1 MDGAT
6 EEPATAALGFLQVEF
21 APKEEQTGLID
32 WEWLADNFTEDVVP
46 AFLQHIFLCLV
57 SLAIALI
64 ISLPLGILAARY
76 RWLYPPLTAITV
88 FFYTI
93 PSFSM
98 FALMIFVIGLSV
110 GRTPAI
116 IALVLYS
123 LLVLIRNVVTG
134 LDSVPPETNDAA
146 RGMGLTDRQI
156 LWRVELPLA
165 LPVIVAGMR
174 IAIVTVIGI
183 AVIGAYIGA
192 GGLGWGGGVRR
203 ALPGSV
209 AGMRIAIVTVIG
221 IAVIGAYIGAGGL
234 GDLIF
239 DGITRDFPTMYIA
252 GAVLATSPALRPP

>member
-1 MDGAT
+1 MDSASDD
-6 EEPATAALGFLQVEF
+6 PPTAMLGFLQVDF
-21 APKEEQTGLID
+21 APESEQTGYID
-32 WEWLADNFTEDVVP
+32 WEWLADNFMEDVLP
-46 AFLQHIFLCLV
+46 AFLQHIYLCFI

-76 RWLYPPLTAITV
+76 RWLYPPMTAITG

-134 LDSVPPETNDAA
+134 LDSVPPETKDAA

-156 LWRVELPLA
+156 LWKVELPLA

-174 IAIVTVIGI
+174 IAFVTVIGI
-183 AVIGAYIGA
+183 AVIGAYIN
-192 GGLGWGGGVRR
+192 
-203 ALPGSV
+203 
-209 AGMRIAIVTVIG
+209 
-221 IAVIGAYIGAGGL
+221 AGGL

-239 DGITRDFPTMYIA
+239 DGITRDFPTMYIT
-252 GAVLATSPALRPP
+252 GAILATLLAVGADLLFVGAERLLSPWARRARGAT

>member
-1 MDGAT
+1 MDSASGDPPTAT
-6 EEPATAALGFLQVEF
+6 LGLLQVEF
-21 APKEEQTGLID
+21 APEDTGLID

-57 SLAIALI
+57 SLAIAVLI
-64 ISLPLGILAARY
+64 SVPLGVLAARY
-76 RWLYPPLTAITV
+76 RRLYPPLTAITG

-110 GRTPAI
+110 GRTPAV

-134 LDSVPPETNDAA
+134 LDSVPPETKDAA

-174 IAIVTVIGI
+174 IAFVTVIGI
-183 AVIGAYIGA
+183 AVIGAYIN
-192 GGLGWGGGVRR
+192 
-203 ALPGSV
+203 
-209 AGMRIAIVTVIG
+209 
-221 IAVIGAYIGAGGL
+221 AGGL

-239 DGITRDFPTMYIA
+239 DGITRDFPTMYIT
-252 GAVLATSPALRPP
+252 GAVLATLLAVGADLLFVGAERLLSPWARRARGAT

>member
-1 MDGAT
+1 MDSASDDPPTAT
-6 EEPATAALGFLQVEF
+6 LGLLQVEF

-32 WEWLADNFTEDVVP
+32 WEWLADNFMEDVLP
-46 AFLQHIFLCLV
+46 AFLQHIYLCFI

-76 RWLYPPLTAITV
+76 RWLYPPMTAITG

-134 LDSVPPETNDAA
+134 LDSVPPETKDAA

-156 LWRVELPLA
+156 LWKVELPLA
-165 LPVIVAGMR
+165 LPVIVAGLR
-174 IAIVTVIGI
+174 IAFVTVIGI
-183 AVIGAYIGA
+183 AVIGAYIN
-192 GGLGWGGGVRR
+192 
-203 ALPGSV
+203 
-209 AGMRIAIVTVIG
+209 
-221 IAVIGAYIGAGGL
+221 AGGL

-239 DGITRDFPTMYIA
+239 DGITRDFPTMYIT
-252 GAVLATSPALRPP
+252 GALLATLLAVGADLLFVGAERLLSPWARRARGAT

>member
-1 MDGAT
+1 MDSAT
-6 EEPATAALGFLQVEF
+6 EEPATANLGFLQVDF
-21 APKEEQTGLID
+21 APESEQTGLID
-32 WEWLADNFTEDVVP
+32 WEWLADNFMEDVLP
-46 AFLQHIFLCLV
+46 AFLQHIYLCFI

-76 RWLYPPLTAITV
+76 RWLYPPMTAITG

-134 LDSVPPETNDAA
+134 LDSVPPETKDAA

-192 GGLGWGGGVRR
+192 GGLG
-203 ALPGSV
+203 
-209 AGMRIAIVTVIG
+209 
-221 IAVIGAYIGAGGL
+221 
-234 GDLIF
+234 DLIF

-252 GAVLATSPALRPP
+252 GAVLATLLAVGSDLLFVGAVRLLSPWARRARGAT

>member
-1 MDGAT
+1 MDSAT
-6 EEPATAALGFLQVEF
+6 EEPATANLGFLQVDF
-21 APKEEQTGLID
+21 APESEQTGLID

-76 RWLYPPLTAITV
+76 RWLYPPMTAITG

-134 LDSVPPETNDAA
+134 LDSVPPETKDAA
-146 RGMGLTDRQI
+146 RGMGLTDSQI
-156 LWRVELPLA
+156 LWKVELPLA

-174 IAIVTVIGI
+174 IAFVTVIGI
-183 AVIGAYIGA
+183 AVIGAYIN
-192 GGLGWGGGVRR
+192 
-203 ALPGSV
+203 
-209 AGMRIAIVTVIG
+209 
-221 IAVIGAYIGAGGL
+221 AGGL

-239 DGITRDFPTMYIA
+239 DGITRDFPTMYIT
-252 GAVLATSPALRPP
+252 GAVLATLLAVGADLLFVGAERLLSPWARRARGAT

>member
-1 MDGAT
+1 MDS
-6 EEPATAALGFLQVEF
+6 EDPPTAILAFLQAEF
-21 APKEEQTGLID
+21 ATGEQKKVGLID
-32 WEWLADNFTEDVVP
+32 WEWLKDNFTEDILP
-46 AFLQHIFLCLV
+46 AFFQHIYLCFV
-57 SLAIALI
+57 SLAIALV

-76 RWLYPPLTAITV
+76 RSLYPPLTAITG

-98 FALMIFVIGLSV
+98 FTILIFVMGFSV

-134 LDSVPPETNDAA
+134 LDSVPPETKDAA

-156 LWRVELPLA
+156 LFRVELPLA
-165 LPVIVAGMR
+165 LPVI
-174 IAIVTVIGI
+174 
-183 AVIGAYIGA
+183 
-192 GGLGWGGGVRR
+192 
-203 ALPGSV
+203 V

-239 DGITRDFPTMYIA
+239 DGITRDFPTLYIT
-252 GAVLATSPALRPP
+252 GAILATLLAIGSDLLFVRAERLLSPWARRSRGAT

>member
-1 MDGAT
+1 MDSGT
-6 EEPATAALGFLQVEF
+6 EEPATAALGFLQAEF
-21 APKEEQTGLID
+21 APGSEPQGLID
-32 WEWLADNFTEDVVP
+32 WEWLGDNFAEDIVP
-46 AFLQHIFLCLV
+46 ALLQHIYLCFV
-57 SLAIALI
+57 SLAIALV
-64 ISLPLGILAARY
+64 ISVPLGILAARY
-76 RWLYPPLTAITV
+76 RRLYAPLTAVTG

-98 FALMIFVIGLSV
+98 FTILLFVVGLSV

-134 LDSVPPETNDAA
+134 LDSVPPETKDAA

-192 GGLGWGGGVRR
+192 GV
-203 ALPGSV
+203 
-209 AGMRIAIVTVIG
+209 
-221 IAVIGAYIGAGGL
+221 L

-252 GAVLATSPALRPP
+252 GAVLATLLAVGSDLLFVGAERLLSPWARRARGAT

>member
-1 MDGAT
+1 MASVTGST
-6 EEPATAALGFLQVEF
+6 MLSFLQVEF
-21 APKEEQTGLID
+21 APEDTGLID
-32 WEWLADNFTEDVVP
+32 WEWLGDNFFEDIVP
-46 AFLQHIFLCLV
+46 AFFQHILLCVV
-57 SLAIALI
+57 SLAIAILI
-64 ISLPLGILAARY
+64 SVPLGILAARY
-76 RWLYPPLTAITV
+76 RWLYPPLTAITG

-98 FALMIFVIGLSV
+98 FTILLFVIGFSV

-134 LDSVPPETNDAA
+134 LDSVPPETKDAA

-192 GGLGWGGGVRR
+192 GGLG
-203 ALPGSV
+203 
-209 AGMRIAIVTVIG
+209 
-221 IAVIGAYIGAGGL
+221 
-234 GDLIF
+234 DLIF
-239 DGITRDFPTMYIA
+239 DGITRDFPTLYIT
-252 GAVLATSPALRPP
+252 GAVLATVLAIGADLLFVGAERLMSPWARRARGAT

>member
-1 MDGAT
+1 M
-6 EEPATAALGFLQVEF
+6 GFLQVEF
-21 APKEEQTGLID
+21 APEDTGLID

-57 SLAIALI
+57 SLAIAVLI
-64 ISLPLGILAARY
+64 SVPLGVLAARY
-76 RWLYPPLTAITV
+76 RRLYPPLTAITG

-110 GRTPAI
+110 GRTPAV

-134 LDSVPPETNDAA
+134 LDSVPPETKDAA

-174 IAIVTVIGI
+174 IAFVTVIGI
-183 AVIGAYIGA
+183 AVIGAYIN
-192 GGLGWGGGVRR
+192 
-203 ALPGSV
+203 
-209 AGMRIAIVTVIG
+209 
-221 IAVIGAYIGAGGL
+221 AGGL

-239 DGITRDFPTMYIA
+239 DGITRDFPTMYIT
-252 GAVLATSPALRPP
+252 GAVLATLLAVGADLLFVGAERLLSPWARRARGAT

>member
-1 MDGAT
+1 MDSASDD
-6 EEPATAALGFLQVEF
+6 PPTAVLGFLQAEF
-21 APKEEQTGLID
+21 APESEQGLID
-32 WEWLADNFTEDVVP
+32 WEWLADNFMEDVVP
-46 AFLQHIFLCLV
+46 AFLQHIYLCFV

-76 RWLYPPLTAITV
+76 RRLYLPLTAITG

-98 FALMIFVIGLSV
+98 FALMIFVVGLSV

-134 LDSVPPETNDAA
+134 LDSVPPETKDAA

-174 IAIVTVIGI
+174 IAFVTVIGI
-183 AVIGAYIGA
+183 AVIGAYINA
-192 GGLGWGGGVRR
+192 GGLGN
-203 ALPGSV
+203 
-209 AGMRIAIVTVIG
+209 
-221 IAVIGAYIGAGGL
+221 
-234 GDLIF
+234 LIF
-239 DGITRDFPTMYIA
+239 DGITRDFPTMYIT
-252 GAVLATSPALRPP
+252 GAVLSTLLAIGADLLFVGTERVLSPWARRARGAT

>member
-1 MDGAT
+1 MDSAS
-6 EEPATAALGFLQVEF
+6 EEPATANLAFLQVDF
-21 APKEEQTGLID
+21 APESEQTGLID

-76 RWLYPPLTAITV
+76 RWLYPPMTAITG

-134 LDSVPPETNDAA
+134 LDSVPPETKDAA

-165 LPVIVAGMR
+165 LPVIVAGLR
-174 IAIVTVIGI
+174 IAFVTVIGI
-183 AVIGAYIGA
+183 AVIGAYIN
-192 GGLGWGGGVRR
+192 
-203 ALPGSV
+203 
-209 AGMRIAIVTVIG
+209 
-221 IAVIGAYIGAGGL
+221 AGGL

-239 DGITRDFPTMYIA
+239 DGITRDFPTMYIT
-252 GAVLATSPALRPP
+252 GAVLATLLAVGADLLFVGAERLLSPWARRARGAT

>member
-1 MDGAT
+1 MDSAF
-6 EEPATAALGFLQVEF
+6 EEPATANNLLAFLQVDF
-21 APKEEQTGLID
+21 APESEQTGLID
-32 WEWLADNFTEDVVP
+32 WEWLADNFTEDVLP
-46 AFLQHIFLCLV
+46 AFLQHIFLCFV

-76 RWLYPPLTAITV
+76 RRLYPPLTAITG

-93 PSFSM
+93 PSFSL

-134 LDSVPPETNDAA
+134 LDSVPPETKDAA

-174 IAIVTVIGI
+174 IAIVTI
-183 AVIGAYIGA
+183 
-192 GGLGWGGGVRR
+192 
-203 ALPGSV
+203 
-209 AGMRIAIVTVIG
+209 IG

-252 GAVLATSPALRPP
+252 GAVLATLLAIGADLLFVGAERLLSPWARRARGAT

>member
-1 MDGAT
+1 MDSASD
-6 EEPATAALGFLQVEF
+6 EPPTVLLGFLQVEF

-32 WEWLADNFTEDVVP
+32 WEWLADNFTEDVLP
-46 AFLQHIFLCLV
+46 AFLQHIFLCFV
-57 SLAIALI
+57 SLAIAVLI
-64 ISLPLGILAARY
+64 SVPLGILAARY
-76 RWLYPPLTAITV
+76 RRLYPPLTAITG

-98 FALMIFVIGLSV
+98 FALMIFVVGLSV

-134 LDSVPPETNDAA
+134 LDSVPPETKDAA

-192 GGLGWGGGVRR
+192 GGLG
-203 ALPGSV
+203 
-209 AGMRIAIVTVIG
+209 
-221 IAVIGAYIGAGGL
+221 
-234 GDLIF
+234 DLIF

-252 GAVLATSPALRPP
+252 GAVLATLLAVGSDLLFVGAERLLSPWARRARGAT

>member
-1 MDGAT
+1 MASPSG
-6 EEPATAALGFLQVEF
+6 PATPAFLQVEF
-21 APKEEQTGLID
+21 APESEQGFID
-32 WEWLADNFTEDVVP
+32 WEWLGDNFVEDVVP
-46 AFLQHIFLCLV
+46 AFFQHIFLCFV
-57 SLAIALI
+57 SLAIAI
-64 ISLPLGILAARY
+64 VIAVPLGILAARY
-76 RWLYPPLTAITV
+76 RSLYPPLTVITG

-98 FALMIFVIGLSV
+98 FTILLFIVGFSV
-110 GRTPAI
+110 GVTPAI

-134 LDSVPPETNDAA
+134 LDSVPPETKDAA

-183 AVIGAYIGA
+183 AVIG
-192 GGLGWGGGVRR
+192 
-203 ALPGSV
+203 S
-209 AGMRIAIVTVIG
+209 
-221 IAVIGAYIGAGGL
+221 YIGAGGL

-239 DGITRDFPTMYIA
+239 TGIQRDFPTMIIT
-252 GAVLATSPALRPP
+252 GAVLSSLLAIGADLLFVGAERMMSPWSRRARGAT

>member
-1 MDGAT
+1 
-6 EEPATAALGFLQVEF
+6 
-21 APKEEQTGLID
+21 
-32 WEWLADNFTEDVVP
+32 
-46 AFLQHIFLCLV
+46 LV
-57 SLAIALI
+57 SLAIALV

-76 RWLYPPLTAITV
+76 RWLYPPLTAITG

-134 LDSVPPETNDAA
+134 LDSVPPETKDAA

-156 LWRVELPLA
+156 LWKVELPLA

-174 IAIVTVIGI
+174 IAFVTVIGI
-183 AVIGAYIGA
+183 AVIGAYIN
-192 GGLGWGGGVRR
+192 
-203 ALPGSV
+203 
-209 AGMRIAIVTVIG
+209 
-221 IAVIGAYIGAGGL
+221 AGGL

-239 DGITRDFPTMYIA
+239 DGITRDFPTMYIT
-252 GAVLATSPALRPP
+252 GAVLATLLAVGADLLFVGAERLLSPWARRARGAT

>member
-1 MDGAT
+1 M
-6 EEPATAALGFLQVEF
+6 LGFLQVEF

-76 RWLYPPLTAITV
+76 RWLYPPLTAITG

-134 LDSVPPETNDAA
+134 LDSVPPETKDAA

-165 LPVIVAGMR
+165 LPVIVAGLR
-174 IAIVTVIGI
+174 IAFVTVIGI
-183 AVIGAYIGA
+183 AVIGAYIN
-192 GGLGWGGGVRR
+192 
-203 ALPGSV
+203 
-209 AGMRIAIVTVIG
+209 
-221 IAVIGAYIGAGGL
+221 AGGL

-239 DGITRDFPTMYIA
+239 DGITRDFPTMYIT
-252 GAVLATSPALRPP
+252 GAILATLLAVGADLLFVGAERLLSPWARRARGAT

>member
-1 MDGAT
+1 MDSAS
-6 EEPATAALGFLQVEF
+6 EEPATATLAFLQVEF
-21 APKEEQTGLID
+21 APESEQTGLID

-46 AFLQHIFLCLV
+46 AFLQHIFLCFV
-57 SLAIALI
+57 SLLIALV
-64 ISLPLGILAARY
+64 ISVPLGILAARY
-76 RWLYPPLTAITV
+76 RRLYPPLTAITG

-98 FALMIFVIGLSV
+98 FTILLFVVGLSV

-134 LDSVPPETNDAA
+134 LDSVPPETKDAA

-192 GGLGWGGGVRR
+192 GGLG
-203 ALPGSV
+203 
-209 AGMRIAIVTVIG
+209 
-221 IAVIGAYIGAGGL
+221 
-234 GDLIF
+234 DLIF

-252 GAVLATSPALRPP
+252 GAVLATLLAIGSDLLFVGVERLLSPWARRARGAT

>member
-1 MDGAT
+1 MANISGSTTLA
-6 EEPATAALGFLQVEF
+6 FLQDF
-21 APKEEQTGLID
+21 APESEQGVID
-32 WEWLADNFTEDVVP
+32 WEWLGDNFAEDVVP
-46 AFLQHIFLCLV
+46 AFLQHIFLCFV
-57 SLAIALI
+57 SLAIAI
-64 ISLPLGILAARY
+64 VIAVPLGILAARY
-76 RWLYPPLTAITV
+76 RWLYPPLTVITG

-98 FALMIFVIGLSV
+98 FTILLFIVGFSV
-110 GRTPAI
+110 GVTPAI

-134 LDSVPPETNDAA
+134 LDSVPPETKDAA

-183 AVIGAYIGA
+183 AVIG
-192 GGLGWGGGVRR
+192 
-203 ALPGSV
+203 S
-209 AGMRIAIVTVIG
+209 
-221 IAVIGAYIGAGGL
+221 YIGAGGL

-239 DGITRDFPTMYIA
+239 TGIQRDFPTMIIA
-252 GAVLATSPALRPP
+252 GAVLSSLLAIAADLLFVGAERMMSPWSRRARGAT

>member
-1 MDGAT
+1 MDSAP
-6 EEPATAALGFLQVEF
+6 EEPATANLGFLQVDF
-21 APKEEQTGLID
+21 APESEQTGLID
-32 WEWLADNFTEDVVP
+32 WEWLAENFTEDVVP

-57 SLAIALI
+57 SLAIAVLI
-64 ISLPLGILAARY
+64 SVPLGILAARY
-76 RWLYPPLTAITV
+76 RWLYPPLTAITG

-134 LDSVPPETNDAA
+134 LDSVPPETKDAA
-146 RGMGLTDRQI
+146 RGMGLTDSQI

-174 IAIVTVIGI
+174 IAFVTVIGI
-183 AVIGAYIGA
+183 AVIGAYIN
-192 GGLGWGGGVRR
+192 
-203 ALPGSV
+203 
-209 AGMRIAIVTVIG
+209 
-221 IAVIGAYIGAGGL
+221 AGGL

-239 DGITRDFPTMYIA
+239 DGITRDFPTMYIT
-252 GAVLATSPALRPP
+252 GAVLATLLAVGADLLFVGAERLLSPWARRARGAT